1 MLSNVMLGSPVILS
15 NVMLGSSVMLSNDM
29 LGSPVML
36 SFIYA
41 TCMLGSPVSC

>member
-36 SFIYA
+36 IFIYA